1 MLRPGLGRRSGL
13 AQWVEFP
20 ASQVSI
26 SGRRRRGPSRA
37 SLVGSGHL
45 TIVSRG
51 LAPVSHPPNYYLPGT
66 RSRFTAPFQIP
77 FRSVF
82 ARADSLLGEVRRHFR
97 DHAWVM
103 YVPRRIKDTRQRV
116 GAAMGPLAQRLGR
129 APMATEVAAE
139 LGLNR
144 GEVVQSVNA
153 TNAYQP
159 SSLDAPG
166 SGSDGSEPV
175 VARQGVEDSRYASVE
190 DALTVAALVTTLSE
204 RERLILR
211 LRFCEN
217 MPQTQIG
224 RRLGVS
230 HVQVSRLLAATLER
244 LRQSCREQS
253 AQMGIAGG

>member
-1 MLRPGLGRRSGL
+1 
-13 AQWVEFP
+13 
-20 ASQVSI
+20 
-26 SGRRRRGPSRA
+26 
-37 SLVGSGHL
+37 
-45 TIVSRG
+45 
-51 LAPVSHPPNYYLPGT
+51 
-66 RSRFTAPFQIP
+66 
-77 FRSVF
+77 
-82 ARADSLLGEVRRHFR
+82 
-97 DHAWVM
+97 
-103 YVPRRIKDTRQRV
+103 
-116 GAAMGPLAQRLGR
+116 
-129 APMATEVAAE
+129 MATEVAAE

-144 GEVVQSVNA
+144 DEVVQSVNA

-175 VARQGVEDSRYASVE
+175 VARPGRGG
-190 DALTVAALVTTLSE
+190 LTLRLRRRCAYRRCVGDHVFRA
-204 RERLILR
+204 RRLILR
-211 LRFCEN
+211 PRFCEN